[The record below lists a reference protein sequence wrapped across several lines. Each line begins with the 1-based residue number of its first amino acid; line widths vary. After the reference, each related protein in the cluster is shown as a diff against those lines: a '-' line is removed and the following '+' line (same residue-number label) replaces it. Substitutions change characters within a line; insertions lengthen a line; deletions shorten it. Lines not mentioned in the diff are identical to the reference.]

1 MPAFHAGRSIG
12 RRDISPALPDFRRP
26 AFARRAPP
34 GQAPALSPRGRPNTG
49 GTSVATTSNGL
60 MRNPFR
66 RDLVLVHPPAIYDFR
81 TREAF
86 LGPVAD
92 AVPSTAI
99 FEMYPVGM
107 TSIAAF
113 LERNHYNVQ
122 IVNLACR
129 MLREPSLDVP
139 ACLAAIDA
147 PVVGLDLH
155 WLPHAQGALAV
166 AALLKTLHPSVK
178 VLLGG
183 LSASYYHDELARHP
197 DVDFV
202 IRGDS
207 AEEPVRQLLQAL
219 REGRPLDA
227 VENLTWKRADGSVA
241 ANPLTFV
248 PETLD
253 YVDVPAYDYV
263 LRSIFKYGSLD
274 NLLPTLDWLRQP
286 ITLLLS
292 ARGCAHECVICGGSR
307 SAYRRICGRSRPA
320 FRSPDKLAEDVR
332 RIASFSRA
340 PIFMVHDPRMAG
352 MQSTAR
358 FFSLLEEIR
367 PPNEMI
373 FELYAPA
380 DDRFFDV
387 VERSVP
393 AWSLEITLESPDEQL
408 RRLNGKFPFT
418 NEAVE
423 RTIASALAHGCRTVD
438 VFFMIGLPHQ
448 TRDAALAIPEY
459 CEHLIGLGSPGRI
472 RPFVA
477 PLGPFLDPGSR
488 AFEEPDFG
496 YRRFCWTLADHCRAA
511 LQPTWPE
518 ILSYETDGMT
528 REEIA
533 RATYD
538 VAERLNAIKRRHGL
552 IDGET
557 ADGVASRLRVARQLL
572 ETARH
577 TPRPSHAA
585 VEMANHGTMFGD
597 NELKWPVAHRFRIGT
612 TLLRSLAAGL
622 GQEIVHT
629 AARMMGRYDTAALRS
644 LKAEV

>member
-1 MPAFHAGRSIG
+1 
-12 RRDISPALPDFRRP
+12 
-26 AFARRAPP
+26 
-34 GQAPALSPRGRPNTG
+34 
-49 GTSVATTSNGL
+49 

-81 TREAF
+81 SRDAF
-86 LGPVAD
+86 RGPVAD
-92 AVPSTAI
+92 AVPSTTM

-122 IVNLACR
+122 IVNLAYR
-129 MLREPSLDVP
+129 MLHEPSLDVP

-147 PVVGLDLH
+147 PVIGLDLH
-155 WLPHAQGALAV
+155 WLPHAQGTLAV
-166 AALLKTLHPSVK
+166 AALLKTLHPATK
-178 VLLGG
+178 VLVGG
-183 LSASYYHDELARHP
+183 LSASYYHEELVRHA
-197 DVDFV
+197 DIDFV

-207 AEEPVRQLLQAL
+207 TEEPVRQLLQAL
-219 REGRPLDA
+219 REARSLDG

-241 ANPLTFV
+241 VNPLTFV

-263 LRSIFKYGSLD
+263 LRSIFKYGSFE
-274 NLLPTLDWLRQP
+274 NLMPSLEWLRQP

-292 ARGCAHECVICGGSR
+292 ARGCAHECAICGGSR
-307 SAYRRICGRSRPA
+307 SAYRRICGRTRPA

-332 RIASFSRA
+332 RIGSFSRA

-358 FFSLLEEIR
+358 FFSLLEEMQ

-380 DDRFFDV
+380 DDRFFEV

-393 AWSLEITLESPDEQL
+393 AWSLELTLESPDERL
-408 RRLNGKFPFT
+408 RRLNGKFPFA
-418 NEAVE
+418 NEAIE
-423 RTIASALAHGCRTVD
+423 RTLTSALAHGCRTVD

-448 TRDAALAIPEY
+448 TYDAALAIPPY
-459 CEHLIGLGSPGRI
+459 CEHLIELAGRGRI

-488 AFEEPDFG
+488 AFEEPEFG
-496 YRRFCWTLADHCRAA
+496 YRRFCSTLADHSRAA
-511 LQPTWPE
+511 LQPTWPQ

-552 IDGET
+552 IDAAT
-557 ADGVASRLRVARQLL
+557 ADGVDSRLSVARELL
-572 ETARH
+572 DTGGRAIS
-577 TPRPSHAA
+577 PSHAA
-585 VEMANHGTMFGD
+585 IEMANHGTMFGD
-597 NELKWPVAHRFRIGT
+597 DELKWPVGHRFRLGPA
-612 TLLRSLAAGL
+612 LLRSLAAGL

-629 AARMMGRYDTAALRS
+629 AARMVGRYDTAPLRTPNS
-644 LKAEV
+644 EV